1 MSRPQRLMSG
11 IQPTGQVHIGN
22 YEGAIRNWVQLQHEY
37 ERAYYCIVDY
47 HAATIRYEPAEMG
60 ERVLN
65 IARWL
70 LASGIEPS
78 EQVVLFVQS
87 DVPRHAELAWLFN
100 TVTPIGELGRMTQFK
115 EKSRANETN
124 VNVGL
129 FTYPVLQA
137 ADILVYQAAAV
148 PVGEDQVQHLE
159 LSRDIAR
166 RWNHHFGTDAFRL
179 PEPAAHLTEAKRVL
193 GLDGA
198 AKMSKSKGNTIG
210 MEDTPDVIWDK
221 LRPAKTDERR
231 QRLSDPGVPEDCPMF
246 ALHAIY
252 SPQEAKAEV
261 AHGCRT
267 AGIGCFDCKKVLAR
281 HLSEHLD
288 PIRDRFEAL
297 DDSEVVGSLRAG
309 GARARAAADD
319 TLACVREA
327 MGLDAWRSAR

>member
-1 MSRPQRLMSG
+1 MSG

-22 YEGAIRNWVQLQHEY
+22 YEGAIHNWVQLQHEY
-37 ERAYYCIVDY
+37 AQAFYCIVDY
-47 HAATIRYEPAEMG
+47 HAATIRYESAEMG

-65 IARWL
+65 IAKWL
-70 LASGIEPS
+70 LAAGIVPS

-100 TVTPIGELGRMTQFK
+100 TVTPMGELGRMTQFK

-166 RWNHHFGTDAFRL
+166 RWNVRYGSDEFRL
-179 PEPAAHLTEAKRVL
+179 PEPEAHLTEAKRVL

-210 MEDTPDVIWDK
+210 MEDPPDVVWDK

-231 QRLSDPGVPEDCPMF
+231 QRRSDPGVPEDCPMF
-246 ALHAIY
+246 ALHALY
-252 SPQEAKAEV
+252 TPHGERDEMAQ
-261 AHGCRT
+261 GCRT

-281 HLSEHLD
+281 HLSARID
-288 PIRDRFEAL
+288 PVRDRFEAL
-297 DDSEVVGSLRAG
+297 DDGHVIEVLQAG

-319 TLACVREA
+319 TLARVRGA
-327 MGLDAWRSAR
+327 MGLDTWRVTH